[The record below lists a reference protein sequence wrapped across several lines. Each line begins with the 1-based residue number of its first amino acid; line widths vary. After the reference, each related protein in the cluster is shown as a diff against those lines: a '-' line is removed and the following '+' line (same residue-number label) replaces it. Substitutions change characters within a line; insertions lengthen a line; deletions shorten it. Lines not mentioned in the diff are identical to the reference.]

1 MAPFFAGLF
10 VTISVTNSAKM
21 GRFDKKRQKVKNP
34 ENLDFTANKA
44 GQKKTKISLSREN
57 A

>member
-1 MAPFFAGLF
+1 
-10 VTISVTNSAKM
+10 M